1 MANVSEL
8 DVIDSDGASTQFSKQ
23 AIIAGARLRAAVRI
37 AAYDGKV
44 HILLSENGVGR
55 NAENFAGFDV
65 DAAASSLAIVGSSG
79 TAFSAALDAMQ
90 NPASGHYVFDPAP
103 SALPFEFEVLVTL
116 ACRFVNPATVNNPSA
131 TEDFELE
138 YSEAISSAWKNQAG
152 HTVLT
157 LDENGLVA
165 EKMI

>member
-1 MANVSEL
+1 MASVSEL
-8 DVIDSDGASTQFSKQ
+8 DIIDSDGASTQFSRQ

-65 DAAASSLAIVGSSG
+65 DAAASMLEVVAGSG
-79 TAFSAALDAMQ
+79 TVFASALSGLQ
-90 NPASGHYVFDPAP
+90 NPAAGHYVFDPVPA
-103 SALPFEFEVLVTL
+103 SLPLEYEVLVTL
-116 ACRFVNPATVNNPSA
+116 ACRFTNPATVNNPAA
-131 TEDFELE
+131 TEEFLLT
-138 YSEAISSAWKNQAG
+138 YSESISAAGKDAIGQ
-152 HTVLT
+152 TVLV
-157 LDENGLVA
+157 LDGDGLVA